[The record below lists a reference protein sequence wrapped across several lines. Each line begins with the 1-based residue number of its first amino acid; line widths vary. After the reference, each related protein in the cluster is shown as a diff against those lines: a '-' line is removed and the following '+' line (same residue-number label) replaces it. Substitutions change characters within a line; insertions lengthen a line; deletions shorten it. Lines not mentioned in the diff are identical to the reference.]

1 VKIVLVLIAV
11 AGCVWAALA
20 WLAHRSAFF
29 PMRHPQGWWQVQQE
43 LGAEDVWLTAGDGVK
58 LHAWWLRRID
68 SPVATLFLHGNAGNV
83 THRGAA
89 LREIQ
94 AAGSSVLLLD
104 YRGYGKSEGSPSE
117 AGLYRDAEA
126 AYSWLLAKGFAEA
139 EIVIHGE
146 SLGTAVAVD
155 LAARKLCKA
164 LVLEAPFSS
173 ARDVARTVL
182 PRMGGLL
189 MWGFDSLSKIGRV
202 RVPLLVLHGDADEVI
217 DIGLGRKLFA
227 AAKEPK
233 QMWVIEGGGHNNI
246 VEAAGREYGERL
258 GAIYRGAD

>member
-1 VKIVLVLIAV
+1 M
-11 AGCVWAALA
+11 WAALA

-43 LGAEDVWLTAGDGVK
+43 LGAEDVWLTASDGVK
-58 LHAWWLRRID
+58 LHAWWLARKD
-68 SPVATLFLHGNAGNV
+68 SRVATLFLHGNAGNV
-83 THRGAA
+83 THRGDA
-89 LREIQ
+89 LREIR

-155 LAARKLCKA
+155 LASRRLCKA

-173 ARDVARTVL
+173 ARDVAQTVL
-182 PRMGGLL
+182 PGIGGLV
-189 MWGFDSLSKIGRV
+189 MWGFDSMSKIGRV
-202 RVPLLVLHGDADEVI
+202 RVPVLVVHGDADEVI

-227 AAKEPK
+227 AAQEPK

-246 VEAAGREYGERL
+246 VEAARREYGKRL
-258 GAIYRGAD
+258 GAIYRGGD